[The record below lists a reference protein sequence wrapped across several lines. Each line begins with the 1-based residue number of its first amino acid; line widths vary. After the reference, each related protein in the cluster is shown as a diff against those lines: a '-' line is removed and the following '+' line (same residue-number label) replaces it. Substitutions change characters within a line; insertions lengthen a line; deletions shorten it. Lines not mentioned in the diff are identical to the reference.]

1 MDMAPV
7 LTQMGILVFIMA
19 VGFFCTKIGVTG
31 PEFTPLRLQG
41 STERAAG
48 FHHT

>member
-31 PEFTPLRLQG
+31 PEFTRSG
-41 STERAAG
+41 S
-48 FHHT
+48 